1 VRLLGCT
8 AIGLAL
14 FAGGLTFLTYGI
26 AQAVETGSCGTDEYG
41 NSVGPPCPE
50 GFGPM
55 ILLTILGAF
64 VALGGAALFSARE
77 RGTGPVAVVSG
88 LGKFFLLAIPGAG
101 AAVVFGL
108 VDLQADDTRPGREIV
123 FLAAGLVLLVSVPLL
138 IRGRRKAASQ
148 SRPALAGQLTDVLA
162 QVQAQ
167 RAADES
173 TRAAEPV
180 RPTPAANEASPAA
193 EPVRATPARAEEIAA
208 RLRQL
213 DQLRGTG
220 IMSDDEYAERRRQI
234 LSEL

>member
-64 VALGGAALFSARE
+64 VALGGAAVFSARE
-77 RGTGPVAVVSG
+77 RGAGSFAVVSG
-88 LGKFFLLAIPGAG
+88 LGKFFSLAIPAAG

-108 VDLQADDTRPGREIV
+108 VDLQAGDTRPGREIV
-123 FLAAGLVLLVSVPLL
+123 FLAAGLVLLISVPLL
-138 IRGRRKAASQ
+138 IRGRRVPAAQ
-148 SRPALAGQLTDVLA
+148 PPPALAGQLTDVLA
-162 QVQAQ
+162 QVQAK

-173 TRAAEPV
+173 SPAAEPV
-180 RPTPAANEASPAA
+180 RTTPAA

-213 DQLRGTG
+213 EQLRGTG